1 VIGERGDDGA
11 HEADKAIGTSRG
23 GNVHDQH
30 QARTIKPC
38 LNPVDRECPLIRRIV
53 VVHAAHT
60 HRRFR
65 DGPVRRD
72 RRRIVHFDWM
82 QDVQVDRLGALLEM
96 IIVQR
101 VGEAEHLDDARQD
114 NQPPD
119 RISAAENDA
128 EACRRGVWKSFR
140 AIGRADRLAIHCFTC
155 GP

>member
-60 HRRFR
+60 AAFATARSGGTGAGLCISTGCRTFKL
-65 DGPVRRD
+65 
-72 RRRIVHFDWM
+72 IVSVLCW
-82 QDVQVDRLGALLEM
+82 R
-96 IIVQR
+96 
-101 VGEAEHLDDARQD
+101 
-114 NQPPD
+114 
-119 RISAAENDA
+119 
-128 EACRRGVWKSFR
+128 
-140 AIGRADRLAIHCFTC
+140 
-155 GP
+155 